1 MKIAVCLKEV
11 PSRESRYQLNASA
24 TWIDESQVSFQAS
37 ECDEYALEEA
47 LKLKESHGGEVVILS
62 IGPARSEKVIRKGL
76 AMGADR
82 AVLIQDEDR
91 RISDP
96 LLAARLLAEVAGPE
110 GFDLILTG
118 TQSDDY
124 GWGQTGVML
133 AELLDRPHATIVME
147 IEADP
152 DRALARVLREMESG
166 WFQRLE
172 LPLPAL
178 LTIQAGISTI
188 RYASLKGIMQA
199 RTKEIRKVNLEELGS
214 GEAGQTY
221 LKVARLAF
229 PEVKSEAVLLEGEPE
244 QVAADLVERLKKDR
258 VL

>member
-11 PSRESRYQLNASA
+11 AARESRYQLNASA
-24 TWIDESQVSFQAS
+24 TWIDESQLSFQAS

-47 LKLKESHGGEVVILS
+47 LKLKEKHGGEVIILS
-62 IGPARSEKVIRKGL
+62 VGLSRSEKVIRKGL

-82 AVLIQDEDR
+82 AILVLDEGR
-91 RISDP
+91 RVSDP
-96 LLAARLLAEVAGPE
+96 LLTAKVLAEAVRAE
-110 GFDLILTG
+110 EFDLILVG
-118 TQSDDY
+118 TQSDDF

-133 AELLDRPHATIVME
+133 AELLDWPHVTIVME
-147 IEADP
+147 IDADP
-152 DRALARVLREMESG
+152 DHSLVRVLREMESG
-166 WFQRLE
+166 WFERLE

-199 RTKEIRKVNLEELGS
+199 KNKEIRRISLEELKAA
-214 GEAGQTY
+214 EADQTH
-221 LKVARLAF
+221 LEVESLSF
-229 PEVKSEAVLLEGEPE
+229 PDVESQAVLLEGEPE
-244 QVAADLVERLKKDR
+244 QIAAELVERLKKDR

>member
-1 MKIAVCLKEV
+1 MKIAVCLKVV

-47 LKLKESHGGEVVILS
+47 QKLKEKHGGEVTILCVGS
-62 IGPARSEKVIRKGL
+62 TRSEKVIRKGL

-82 AVLIQDEDR
+82 AILILDEDR
-91 RISDP
+91 RVSDP
-96 LLAARLLAEVAGPE
+96 LLTAKVLAEAVRPE
-110 GFDLILTG
+110 EFDLILTG

-133 AELLDRPHATIVME
+133 AELLDWPHATIVME

-152 DRALARVLREMESG
+152 DRSSLKVLREMESG

-199 RTKEIRKVNLEELGS
+199 KNKEIRKVNLEELS
-214 GEAGQTY
+214 SDEAGQTH
-221 LKVARLAF
+221 LKVVSLAF
-229 PEVKSEAVLLEGEPE
+229 PEAKSQAI
-244 QVAADLVERLKKDR
+244 
-258 VL
+258 